1 MKENAKT
8 LYNIA
13 KDSKETKELA
23 ANTMEKIDDIEKD
36 ITNIKNG
43 NFPYTADAIYKKE
56 ESMSYKL
63 SAATARTVLN
73 AISVTYNYRTGRV
86 SMKINTSGLSGVA
99 LTIAKG
105 LMKNIQDGS
114 YLDIMSIVSLLV
126 ARTSGTTATI
136 SRRVETASV
145 IANSPIA
152 QSYDV
157 QSPITSH
164 SL

>member
-1 MKENAKT
+1 
-8 LYNIA
+8 
-13 KDSKETKELA
+13 
-23 ANTMEKIDDIEKD
+23 
-36 ITNIKNG
+36 
-43 NFPYTADAIYKKE
+43 
-56 ESMSYKL
+56 
-63 SAATARTVLN
+63 
-73 AISVTYNYRTGRV
+73 
-86 SMKINTSGLSGVA
+86 MKINTSGLSGVA